1 MSKRDGGGK
10 TEQTPN
16 PTEQDYELDEID
28 RRIIAALK
36 ADGRATNQRIARTLK
51 IAPATVSAR
60 IRRLENTNAMR
71 VVAVTDFTALG
82 YRVLIAVG
90 IEVQGRPAEEV
101 AKDLAALDE
110 VFAVH
115 LVTGARD
122 IEILVALRDIE
133 EIEAFLLR
141 DIAKVRGIRALT
153 AGIAADIMK
162 YEFDRAL
169 IS

>member
-1 MSKRDGGGK
+1 MSD
-10 TEQTPN
+10 EQTPN
-16 PTEQDYELDEID
+16 PTMQDCELDDID

-36 ADGRATNQRIARTLK
+36 VDGRATSQRIARSLK
-51 IAPATVSAR
+51 IAPSTVSAR

-71 VVAVTDFTALG
+71 VVAVTDFSALG

-101 AKDLAALDE
+101 ANDLATLDE

-133 EIEAFLLR
+133 EIETFLMH
-141 DIAKVRGIRALT
+141 DIAKVRGIRSLS